1 MVNGIVIKD
10 IILFKIT
17 GIIDKIIINSKI
29 TYFNCRVCY
38 GVFEINTIGIA
49 VSGIHSIRVWHF
61 SSFLKSFNDYT
72 IAKKI

>member
-38 GVFEINTIGIA
+38 GVFEINTIPPFLGYILFAFGIL
-49 VSGIHSIRVWHF
+49 VPS
-61 SSFLKSFNDYT
+61 
-72 IAKKI
+72 